1 MKFWEKIKDFLYDSI
16 DYIIMLI
23 VIIAVVC
30 IISWRLDILF
40 VNNGANSTL
49 TKNIENNNDDTKVVE
64 NIDGDKDNK
73 GNNELADDKTNTDSQ
88 ENTDENSNEETQTDE
103 NTDSEEKP
111 ADDKK
116 AAEEKP
122 ADDKKDAEEKPAD
135 DKKDTEEKP
144 AESGGTIEV
153 NIPAKSLPGEIGKIL
168 EQQGVVSNAK
178 DFVNK
183 CVELKLDTK
192 LKSGKFTIQK
202 GASLDQIVK
211 IIAKVK

>member
-1 MKFWEKIKDFLYDSI
+1 MNFWEKFKDFLYNSI

-49 TKNIENNNDDTKVVE
+49 TKNIENNNDDKKVVE
-64 NIDGDKDNK
+64 NIDGDQNTD
-73 GNNELADDKTNTDSQ
+73 GNNEDTGDKLPETAGNT
-88 ENTDENSNEETQTDE
+88 ETGDEEAPVDTAGDANANEETPTE
-103 NTDSEEKP
+103 NAGDANEEKP
-111 ADDKK
+111 
-116 AAEEKP
+116 AEEKP
-122 ADDKKDAEEKPAD
+122 A
-135 DKKDTEEKP
+135 EEKP
-144 AESGGTIEV
+144 AETGGTIEV

-168 EQQGVVSNAK
+168 EQQGVVSSAT

-192 LKSGKFTIQK
+192 LKSGKFTFNK
-202 GASLDQIVK
+202 GASLDDVVK
-211 IIAKVK
+211 IIAQIKK

>member
-1 MKFWEKIKDFLYDSI
+1 MNFWEKFKDFLYNSI

-49 TKNIENNNDDTKVVE
+49 TKNIENNNEDNKVVE
-64 NIDGDKDNK
+64 NIDGDQDNEATNEDNGEKVKEGADSEAPAETAGDAKDN
-73 GNNELADDKTNTDSQ
+73 
-88 ENTDENSNEETQTDE
+88 
-103 NTDSEEKP
+103 EEKP
-111 ADDKK
+111 
-116 AAEEKP
+116 AEEKP
-122 ADDKKDAEEKPAD
+122 AEKAEEKPAQ
-135 DKKDTEEKP
+135 TG
-144 AESGGTIEV
+144 SVEV

-168 EQQGVVSNAK
+168 EQQGVVSSAT

-192 LKSGKFTIQK
+192 LKSGKFTINK
-202 GASLDQIVK
+202 GASLDDVVK
-211 IIAKVK
+211 IIAQIKK

>member
-1 MKFWEKIKDFLYDSI
+1 MNFWEKFKDFLYNSI

-49 TKNIENNNDDTKVVE
+49 TKNIENNNDDKKVVE
-64 NIDGDKDNK
+64 NIDGNQNTEANSEDNGEK
-73 GNNELADDKTNTDSQ
+73 LPETAGNADGS
-88 ENTDENSNEETQTDE
+88 DEEAPVETAGD
-103 NTDSEEKP
+103 EKP
-111 ADDKK
+111 ADEEAPTETAGDTNEEKP
-116 AAEEKP
+116 AEEKP
-122 ADDKKDAEEKPAD
+122 A
-135 DKKDTEEKP
+135 EEKP
-144 AESGGTIEV
+144 AETGGTIEV

-168 EQQGVVSNAK
+168 EQQGVVSSAT

-192 LKSGKFTIQK
+192 LKSGKFTFNK
-202 GASLDQIVK
+202 GASLDDVVK
-211 IIAKVK
+211 IIAQVKK

>member
-1 MKFWEKIKDFLYDSI
+1 MNFWEKFKDFLYNSI

-49 TKNIENNNDDTKVVE
+49 TKNIENNNDDKKVVE
-64 NIDGDKDNK
+64 NIDSDQ
-73 GNNELADDKTNTDSQ
+73 NT
-88 ENTDENSNEETQTDE
+88 EASNEDNGEKLPETAGNAETSDE
-103 NTDSEEKP
+103 EAPVETAGDANASEEAP
-111 ADDKK
+111 TETAG
-116 AAEEKP
+116 
-122 ADDKKDAEEKPAD
+122 
-135 DKKDTEEKP
+135 DTNEEKP
-144 AESGGTIEV
+144 AEEKPQEEKPAETGGTIEV

-168 EQQGVVSNAK
+168 EQQGVVSSAT

-192 LKSGKFTIQK
+192 LKSGKFTFNK
-202 GASLDQIVK
+202 GASIDDVVK
-211 IIAKVK
+211 IIAQIKK

>member
-1 MKFWEKIKDFLYDSI
+1 MNFWEKFKDFLYNSI

-49 TKNIENNNDDTKVVE
+49 TKNIENNNEDNKVVE
-64 NIDGDKDNK
+64 NIDGDQDNEATNEDNGEKVKEGADSEAPAETAGEKKPADEEAPVETAGDAKDN
-73 GNNELADDKTNTDSQ
+73 
-88 ENTDENSNEETQTDE
+88 
-103 NTDSEEKP
+103 EEKP
-111 ADDKK
+111 
-116 AAEEKP
+116 AEEKP
-122 ADDKKDAEEKPAD
+122 AEKAEEKPAQ
-135 DKKDTEEKP
+135 T
-144 AESGGTIEV
+144 GTVEV

-168 EQQGVVSNAK
+168 EQQGIVSSAS

-192 LKSGKFTIQK
+192 LKSGKFTINK
-202 GASLDQIVK
+202 GASLDDVVK
-211 IIAKVK
+211 IIAQIKK

>member
-1 MKFWEKIKDFLYDSI
+1 MNFWEKFKDFLYNSI

-49 TKNIENNNDDTKVVE
+49 TKNIENNNDDKKVVE
-64 NIDGDKDNK
+64 NIDGDQ
-73 GNNELADDKTNTDSQ
+73 NNEANNEDTGDKLPETAGNSETS
-88 ENTDENSNEETQTDE
+88 DEEAPVETAGDANANEEAPTETAGDANE
-103 NTDSEEKP
+103 EKPSEEKP
-111 ADDKK
+111 A
-116 AAEEKP
+116 
-122 ADDKKDAEEKPAD
+122 
-135 DKKDTEEKP
+135 EEKP
-144 AESGGTIEV
+144 AETGGTIEV

-168 EQQGVVSNAK
+168 EQQGVVSSAT

-192 LKSGKFTIQK
+192 LKSGKFTFNK
-202 GASLDQIVK
+202 GASLEDIVK
-211 IIAKVK
+211 IIAQVK

>member
-1 MKFWEKIKDFLYDSI
+1 MNFWEKFKDFLYNSI

-49 TKNIENNNDDTKVVE
+49 TKNIENNNDDKKVVE
-64 NIDGDKDNK
+64 NIDGDQNTD
-73 GNNELADDKTNTDSQ
+73 GNNEDNGEKLPETAGNADGS
-88 ENTDENSNEETQTDE
+88 DEEAPVETAGDA
-103 NTDSEEKP
+103 KP
-111 ADDKK
+111 ADEEAPTETAGDANEKK
-116 AAEEKP
+116 PAEEKP
-122 ADDKKDAEEKPAD
+122 A
-135 DKKDTEEKP
+135 EEKP
-144 AESGGTIEV
+144 AETGGTIEV

-168 EQQGVVSNAK
+168 EQQGVVSSAT

-192 LKSGKFTIQK
+192 LKSGKFTFNK
-202 GASLDQIVK
+202 GASLDDVVK
-211 IIAKVK
+211 IIAQVKK

>member
-1 MKFWEKIKDFLYDSI
+1 MNFWEKFKDFLYNSI

-49 TKNIENNNDDTKVVE
+49 TKNIENNNDDKKVVE
-64 NIDGDKDNK
+64 NIDGNQNTEANSEDNGEK
-73 GNNELADDKTNTDSQ
+73 LPETAGNADAS
-88 ENTDENSNEETQTDE
+88 DEEAPVETAGD
-103 NTDSEEKP
+103 EKP
-111 ADDKK
+111 AD
-116 AAEEKP
+116 EEAP
-122 ADDKKDAEEKPAD
+122 TETAG
-135 DKKDTEEKP
+135 DTNEEKP
-144 AESGGTIEV
+144 AEEKPQEEKPAETGGTIEV

-168 EQQGVVSNAK
+168 EQQGVVSSAT

-192 LKSGKFTIQK
+192 LKSGKFTFNK
-202 GASLDQIVK
+202 GASLDDVVK
-211 IIAKVK
+211 IIAQVKK

>member
-1 MKFWEKIKDFLYDSI
+1 MNFWEKFKDFLYNSI

-49 TKNIENNNDDTKVVE
+49 TKNIENNNDDKKVVE
-64 NIDGDKDNK
+64 NIDGDQNTEASNEDNGEK
-73 GNNELADDKTNTDSQ
+73 LPETAGDA
-88 ENTDENSNEETQTDE
+88 NTDEEAPVESAGDANADEETPTE
-103 NTDSEEKP
+103 T
-111 ADDKK
+111 AG
-116 AAEEKP
+116 
-122 ADDKKDAEEKPAD
+122 DAN
-135 DKKDTEEKP
+135 EEKP
-144 AESGGTIEV
+144 AEENTSEEKPQEEKPAETGGTIEV

-168 EQQGVVSNAK
+168 EQQGVVSSAT

-192 LKSGKFTIQK
+192 LKSGKFTFNK
-202 GASLDQIVK
+202 GASLDDVVK
-211 IIAKVK
+211 IIAQVKK

>member
-1 MKFWEKIKDFLYDSI
+1 MNFWEKFKDFLYNSI

-49 TKNIENNNDDTKVVE
+49 TKNIENNNDDKKVVE
-64 NIDGDKDNK
+64 NIDGNQNTEANSEDNGEK
-73 GNNELADDKTNTDSQ
+73 LPETAGNADGS
-88 ENTDENSNEETQTDE
+88 DEEAPVETAGD
-103 NTDSEEKP
+103 EKP
-111 ADDKK
+111 AD
-116 AAEEKP
+116 EEAP
-122 ADDKKDAEEKPAD
+122 TETAG
-135 DKKDTEEKP
+135 DTNEEKP
-144 AESGGTIEV
+144 AEEKPQEEKPAETGGTIEV

-168 EQQGVVSNAK
+168 EQQGVVSSAT

-192 LKSGKFTIQK
+192 LKSGKFTFNK
-202 GASLDQIVK
+202 GASLDDVVK
-211 IIAKVK
+211 IIAQVK

>member
-1 MKFWEKIKDFLYDSI
+1 MNFWEKFKDFLYNSI

-49 TKNIENNNDDTKVVE
+49 TKNIENNNEDNKVVE
-64 NIDGDKDNK
+64 NIDGDQDNEAT
-73 GNNELADDKTNTDSQ
+73 NEDNGEKVKEGA
-88 ENTDENSNEETQTDE
+88 
-103 NTDSEEKP
+103 DSEAPAETAGDEKP
-111 ADDKK
+111 TDVEAPVET
-116 AAEEKP
+116 AG
-122 ADDKKDAEEKPAD
+122 DA
-135 DKKDTEEKP
+135 KDTEEKP
-144 AESGGTIEV
+144 AQTGTVEV

-168 EQQGVVSNAK
+168 EQQGVVSSAT

-192 LKSGKFTIQK
+192 LKSGKFTINK
-202 GASLDQIVK
+202 GASLDDIVK
-211 IIAKVK
+211 IIAQIKK

>member
-1 MKFWEKIKDFLYDSI
+1 MNFWEKFKDFLYNSI

-49 TKNIENNNDDTKVVE
+49 TKNIENNNDDKKVVE
-64 NIDGDKDNK
+64 NIDGNQNTEANSEDNGEK
-73 GNNELADDKTNTDSQ
+73 LPETAGNADGS
-88 ENTDENSNEETQTDE
+88 DEEAPVETAGD
-103 NTDSEEKP
+103 EKP
-111 ADDKK
+111 ADEEAPTETAGDTNEEKP
-116 AAEEKP
+116 AEEKP
-122 ADDKKDAEEKPAD
+122 AE
-135 DKKDTEEKP
+135 T
-144 AESGGTIEV
+144 GGTIEV

-168 EQQGVVSNAK
+168 EQQGVVSSAT

-192 LKSGKFTIQK
+192 LKSGKFTFNK
-202 GASLDQIVK
+202 GASLDDVVK
-211 IIAKVK
+211 IIAQVKK

>member
-1 MKFWEKIKDFLYDSI
+1 MNFWEKFKDFLYNSI

-49 TKNIENNNDDTKVVE
+49 TKNIENNNDDKKVVE
-64 NIDGDKDNK
+64 NIDGDQNTESNSEDNGEK
-73 GNNELADDKTNTDSQ
+73 LPETAGNADGS
-88 ENTDENSNEETQTDE
+88 DEEAPVETAGD
-103 NTDSEEKP
+103 EKP
-111 ADDKK
+111 AD
-116 AAEEKP
+116 EEAP
-122 ADDKKDAEEKPAD
+122 TETAG
-135 DKKDTEEKP
+135 DTNEEKP
-144 AESGGTIEV
+144 AEEKPQEEKPAETGGTIEV

-168 EQQGVVSNAK
+168 EQQGVVSSAT

-192 LKSGKFTIQK
+192 LKSGKFTFNK
-202 GASLDQIVK
+202 GASLDDVVK
-211 IIAKVK
+211 IIAQVKK

>member
-1 MKFWEKIKDFLYDSI
+1 MNFWEKFKDFLYNSI

-49 TKNIENNNDDTKVVE
+49 TKNIENNNDDKKVVE
-64 NIDGDKDNK
+64 NIDGDQNNE
-73 GNNELADDKTNTDSQ
+73 GNNEDTGDKLPETPGNSETS
-88 ENTDENSNEETQTDE
+88 DEEAPIET
-103 NTDSEEKP
+103 
-111 ADDKK
+111 AG
-116 AAEEKP
+116 
-122 ADDKKDAEEKPAD
+122 DAN
-135 DKKDTEEKP
+135 EEKP
-144 AESGGTIEV
+144 AEEKPQEEKPAETGGTIEV

-168 EQQGVVSNAK
+168 EQQGVVSSAT

-192 LKSGKFTIQK
+192 LKSGKFTFNK
-202 GASLDQIVK
+202 GASLDDVVK
-211 IIAKVK
+211 IIAQVKK

>member
-1 MKFWEKIKDFLYDSI
+1 MNFWEKFKDFLYNSI

-49 TKNIENNNDDTKVVE
+49 TKNIENNNDDKKVVE
-64 NIDGDKDNK
+64 NIDGDQNTD
-73 GNNELADDKTNTDSQ
+73 GNNEDNGEKLP
-88 ENTDENSNEETQTDE
+88 ET
-103 NTDSEEKP
+103 
-111 ADDKK
+111 AG
-116 AAEEKP
+116 
-122 ADDKKDAEEKPAD
+122 DAN
-135 DKKDTEEKP
+135 EEKP
-144 AESGGTIEV
+144 AEEKPQEEKPAETGGTIEV

-168 EQQGVVSNAK
+168 EQQGVVSSAT

-192 LKSGKFTIQK
+192 LKSGKFTFNK
-202 GASLDQIVK
+202 GASLDDVVK
-211 IIAKVK
+211 IIAQVKK

>member
-1 MKFWEKIKDFLYDSI
+1 MNFWEKFKDFLYNSI

-49 TKNIENNNDDTKVVE
+49 TKNIENNNDDKKVVE
-64 NIDGDKDNK
+64 NIDGDQ
-73 GNNELADDKTNTDSQ
+73 NNEGTNEDTGDKLPETAGNADGS
-88 ENTDENSNEETQTDE
+88 DEEAPVETAGDA
-103 NTDSEEKP
+103 KP
-111 ADDKK
+111 ADEEAPTETAGDANEKK
-116 AAEEKP
+116 PAEEKP
-122 ADDKKDAEEKPAD
+122 A
-135 DKKDTEEKP
+135 EEKP
-144 AESGGTIEV
+144 AETGGTIEV

-168 EQQGVVSNAK
+168 EQQGVVSSAT

-192 LKSGKFTIQK
+192 LKSGKFTFNK
-202 GASLDQIVK
+202 GASLDDVVK
-211 IIAKVK
+211 IIAQVKK

>member
-1 MKFWEKIKDFLYDSI
+1 MNFWEKFKDFLYNSI

-49 TKNIENNNDDTKVVE
+49 TKNIENNNEDNKVVE
-64 NIDGDKDNK
+64 NIDGDQDNE
-73 GNNELADDKTNTDSQ
+73 GNNEDSGEKVQ
-88 ENTDENSNEETQTDE
+88 EGEANAETKDGKENLETAGNAKDNDEEAPVET
-103 NTDSEEKP
+103 
-111 ADDKK
+111 AG
-116 AAEEKP
+116 
-122 ADDKKDAEEKPAD
+122 DA
-135 DKKDTEEKP
+135 KDTEEKP
-144 AESGGTIEV
+144 AEEKPAEKAEEKPAQTGSVEV

-168 EQQGVVSNAK
+168 EQQGVVSSAT

-192 LKSGKFTIQK
+192 LKSGKFTINK
-202 GASLDQIVK
+202 GASLDDIVK
-211 IIAKVK
+211 IIAQVKK

>member
-1 MKFWEKIKDFLYDSI
+1 MNFWEKFKDFLYNSI

-49 TKNIENNNDDTKVVE
+49 TKNIENNNDDKKVVE
-64 NIDGDKDNK
+64 NIDGDQNTE
-73 GNNELADDKTNTDSQ
+73 GNNEDNGEKLPETAGDA
-88 ENTDENSNEETQTDE
+88 NTDEEAPVESAGDANTDE
-103 NTDSEEKP
+103 EAPTET
-111 ADDKK
+111 AG
-116 AAEEKP
+116 
-122 ADDKKDAEEKPAD
+122 DAN
-135 DKKDTEEKP
+135 EEKP
-144 AESGGTIEV
+144 AEENTSEEKPQEEKPAETGGTIEV

-168 EQQGVVSNAK
+168 EQQGVVSSAT

-192 LKSGKFTIQK
+192 LKSGKFTFNK
-202 GASLDQIVK
+202 GASLEDIVK
-211 IIAKVK
+211 IIAQVK

>member
-1 MKFWEKIKDFLYDSI
+1 MNFWEKFKDFLYNSI

-49 TKNIENNNDDTKVVE
+49 TKNIENNNDDKKVVE
-64 NIDGDKDNK
+64 NIDGDQNNE
-73 GNNELADDKTNTDSQ
+73 GNNEDTGDKLPETPGNSETS
-88 ENTDENSNEETQTDE
+88 DEEAPIETAGDANASEETPTE
-103 NTDSEEKP
+103 T
-111 ADDKK
+111 AG
-116 AAEEKP
+116 
-122 ADDKKDAEEKPAD
+122 DAN
-135 DKKDTEEKP
+135 EEKP
-144 AESGGTIEV
+144 AEEKPQEEKPAETGGTIEV

-168 EQQGVVSNAK
+168 EQQGVVSSAT

-192 LKSGKFTIQK
+192 LKSGKFTFNK
-202 GASLDQIVK
+202 GASLDDVVK
-211 IIAKVK
+211 IIAQVKKS

>member
-1 MKFWEKIKDFLYDSI
+1 MNFWEKFKDFLYNSI

-49 TKNIENNNDDTKVVE
+49 TKNIENNNDDKKVVE
-64 NIDGDKDNK
+64 NIDGDQ
-73 GNNELADDKTNTDSQ
+73 NNEA
-88 ENTDENSNEETQTDE
+88 SNEDNGEKLPETAGNADGSDE
-103 NTDSEEKP
+103 EAPVETAGDAKP
-111 ADDKK
+111 AD
-116 AAEEKP
+116 EEAP
-122 ADDKKDAEEKPAD
+122 TETAGDAN
-135 DKKDTEEKP
+135 EEKP
-144 AESGGTIEV
+144 AEEKPQEEKPAETGGTIEV

-168 EQQGVVSNAK
+168 EQQGVVSSAT

-192 LKSGKFTIQK
+192 LKSGKFTFNK
-202 GASLDQIVK
+202 GASLDDVVK
-211 IIAKVK
+211 IIAQIKK

>member
-1 MKFWEKIKDFLYDSI
+1 MNFWEKFKDFLYNSI

-49 TKNIENNNDDTKVVE
+49 TKNIENNNDDKKVVE
-64 NIDGDKDNK
+64 NIDGDQNTD
-73 GNNELADDKTNTDSQ
+73 GNNEDTGDKLPETAENSETGD
-88 ENTDENSNEETQTDE
+88 EEAPVETAGDANTDEEAPTETAGDA
-103 NTDSEEKP
+103 NEEKP
-111 ADDKK
+111 
-116 AAEEKP
+116 AEEKP
-122 ADDKKDAEEKPAD
+122 A
-135 DKKDTEEKP
+135 EEKP
-144 AESGGTIEV
+144 AETGGTIEV

-168 EQQGVVSNAK
+168 EQQGVVSNAT

-192 LKSGKFTIQK
+192 LKSGKFTFNK
-202 GASLDQIVK
+202 GASLDDVVK
-211 IIAKVK
+211 IIAQIKK

>member
-1 MKFWEKIKDFLYDSI
+1 MNFWEKFKDFLYNSI

-49 TKNIENNNDDTKVVE
+49 TKNIENNNDDKKVVE
-64 NIDGDKDNK
+64 NIDGNQNTEANSEDNGEK
-73 GNNELADDKTNTDSQ
+73 LPETAGNAETS
-88 ENTDENSNEETQTDE
+88 DEEAPVETAGDANANEETPTE
-103 NTDSEEKP
+103 T
-111 ADDKK
+111 AG
-116 AAEEKP
+116 
-122 ADDKKDAEEKPAD
+122 DAN
-135 DKKDTEEKP
+135 EEKP
-144 AESGGTIEV
+144 AEEKPQEEKPAETGGTIEV

-168 EQQGVVSNAK
+168 EQQGVVSSAT

-192 LKSGKFTIQK
+192 LKSGKFTFNK
-202 GASLDQIVK
+202 GASLDDVVK
-211 IIAKVK
+211 IIAQVKK

>member
-1 MKFWEKIKDFLYDSI
+1 MNFWEKFKDFLYNSI

-49 TKNIENNNDDTKVVE
+49 TKNIENNNDDKKVVE
-64 NIDGDKDNK
+64 NIDGDQ
-73 GNNELADDKTNTDSQ
+73 NT
-88 ENTDENSNEETQTDE
+88 EASNEDTGDKLPETTGNTETGDE
-103 NTDSEEKP
+103 EAPVETAGDANASEEVPTETAGDANEEKP
-111 ADDKK
+111 
-116 AAEEKP
+116 AEEKP
-122 ADDKKDAEEKPAD
+122 A
-135 DKKDTEEKP
+135 EEKP
-144 AESGGTIEV
+144 AETGGTIEV

-168 EQQGVVSNAK
+168 EQQGVVSSAT

-192 LKSGKFTIQK
+192 LKSGKFTFNK
-202 GASLDQIVK
+202 GASLDDIVK
-211 IIAKVK
+211 MIAHVKK

>member
-1 MKFWEKIKDFLYDSI
+1 MNFWEKLKDFLYNSI

-49 TKNIENNNDDTKVVE
+49 TKNIENNNDDKKVVE
-64 NIDGDKDNK
+64 NIDGDQNNE
-73 GNNELADDKTNTDSQ
+73 GNNEDTGDKLPETPGNSETS
-88 ENTDENSNEETQTDE
+88 DEEAPIETAGDANASEETPTE
-103 NTDSEEKP
+103 T
-111 ADDKK
+111 AG
-116 AAEEKP
+116 
-122 ADDKKDAEEKPAD
+122 DAN
-135 DKKDTEEKP
+135 EEKP
-144 AESGGTIEV
+144 AEEKPQEEKPAETGGTIEV

-168 EQQGVVSNAK
+168 EQQGVVSSAT

-192 LKSGKFTIQK
+192 LKSGKFTFNK
-202 GASLDQIVK
+202 GASLDDVVK
-211 IIAKVK
+211 IIAQVKK

>member
-1 MKFWEKIKDFLYDSI
+1 MNFWEKFKDFLYNSI

-49 TKNIENNNDDTKVVE
+49 TKNIENNNDDKKVVE
-64 NIDGDKDNK
+64 NIDGDQNNE
-73 GNNELADDKTNTDSQ
+73 GNNEDTGDKLPETAGNSETS
-88 ENTDENSNEETQTDE
+88 DEEAPVETAGDA
-103 NTDSEEKP
+103 NEEKP
-111 ADDKK
+111 TETAGDANEEKP
-116 AAEEKP
+116 AEEKP
-122 ADDKKDAEEKPAD
+122 A
-135 DKKDTEEKP
+135 EEKP
-144 AESGGTIEV
+144 AETGGTIEV

-168 EQQGVVSNAK
+168 EQQGVVSSAT

-192 LKSGKFTIQK
+192 LKSGKFTFNK
-202 GASLDQIVK
+202 GASLDDIVK
-211 IIAKVK
+211 IIAQVKK

>member
-1 MKFWEKIKDFLYDSI
+1 MNFWEKFKDFLYNSI

-49 TKNIENNNDDTKVVE
+49 TKNIENNNDDKKVVE
-64 NIDGDKDNK
+64 NIDGDQNTEANSEDNGEK
-73 GNNELADDKTNTDSQ
+73 LPETAGNADGS
-88 ENTDENSNEETQTDE
+88 DEEAPVETAGD
-103 NTDSEEKP
+103 EKP
-111 ADDKK
+111 AD
-116 AAEEKP
+116 EEAP
-122 ADDKKDAEEKPAD
+122 TETAG
-135 DKKDTEEKP
+135 DTNEEKP
-144 AESGGTIEV
+144 AEEKPQEEKPAETGGTIEV

-168 EQQGVVSNAK
+168 EQQGVVSSAT

-192 LKSGKFTIQK
+192 LKSGKFTFNK
-202 GASLDQIVK
+202 GASLNDVVK
-211 IIAKVK
+211 IIAQVKK

>member
-1 MKFWEKIKDFLYDSI
+1 MNFWEKFKDFLYNSI

-49 TKNIENNNDDTKVVE
+49 TKNIENNNDDKKVVE
-64 NIDGDKDNK
+64 NIDGNQNTEANSEDNGEK
-73 GNNELADDKTNTDSQ
+73 LPETAGNADGS
-88 ENTDENSNEETQTDE
+88 DEEAPVETAGD
-103 NTDSEEKP
+103 EKP
-111 ADDKK
+111 AD
-116 AAEEKP
+116 EEAP
-122 ADDKKDAEEKPAD
+122 TETAG
-135 DKKDTEEKP
+135 DTNEEKP
-144 AESGGTIEV
+144 AEEKPQEEKPAETGGTIEV

-168 EQQGVVSNAK
+168 EQQGVVSSAT

-192 LKSGKFTIQK
+192 LKSGKFTFNK
-202 GASLDQIVK
+202 GASLDDVVK
-211 IIAKVK
+211 IIAQVKK

>member
-1 MKFWEKIKDFLYDSI
+1 MNFWEKFKDFLYNSI

-49 TKNIENNNDDTKVVE
+49 TKNIENNNEDNKVVE
-64 NIDGDKDNK
+64 NIDGDQGNEATNEDNGEKVQEGKANAETKD
-73 GNNELADDKTNTDSQ
+73 GE
-88 ENTDENSNEETQTDE
+88 ENLETAGDAKDTDE
-103 NTDSEEKP
+103 KP
-111 ADDKK
+111 
-116 AAEEKP
+116 AEEKP
-122 ADDKKDAEEKPAD
+122 AEKAEEKPAQ
-135 DKKDTEEKP
+135 TG
-144 AESGGTIEV
+144 SVEV

-168 EQQGVVSNAK
+168 EQQGVVSSAT

-192 LKSGKFTIQK
+192 LKSGKFTINK
-202 GASLDQIVK
+202 GASLDDVVK
-211 IIAKVK
+211 IIAQIKK

>member
-1 MKFWEKIKDFLYDSI
+1 MNFWEKFKDFLYNSI

-49 TKNIENNNDDTKVVE
+49 TKNIENNNDDKKVVE
-64 NIDGDKDNK
+64 NIDGDQ
-73 GNNELADDKTNTDSQ
+73 NT
-88 ENTDENSNEETQTDE
+88 EASNEDTGEKLPETAGNSETSDE
-103 NTDSEEKP
+103 EAPVETAGDANASEEAP
-111 ADDKK
+111 TETAG
-116 AAEEKP
+116 
-122 ADDKKDAEEKPAD
+122 
-135 DKKDTEEKP
+135 DTNEEKP
-144 AESGGTIEV
+144 AEEKPQEEKPAETGGTIEV

-168 EQQGVVSNAK
+168 EQQGVVSSAT

-192 LKSGKFTIQK
+192 LKSGKFTFNK
-202 GASLDQIVK
+202 GASLDDVVK
-211 IIAKVK
+211 IIAQVKK

>member
-1 MKFWEKIKDFLYDSI
+1 MNFWEKFKDFLYNSI

-49 TKNIENNNDDTKVVE
+49 TKNIENNNDDKKVVE
-64 NIDGDKDNK
+64 NIDGNQNTEANSEDNGEK
-73 GNNELADDKTNTDSQ
+73 LPETAGNADGS
-88 ENTDENSNEETQTDE
+88 DEEAPVETAGD
-103 NTDSEEKP
+103 EKP
-111 ADDKK
+111 ADEEAPTENAGDANEEKP
-116 AAEEKP
+116 AEEKP
-122 ADDKKDAEEKPAD
+122 A
-135 DKKDTEEKP
+135 EEKP
-144 AESGGTIEV
+144 AETGGTIEV

-168 EQQGVVSNAK
+168 EQQGVVSSAT

-192 LKSGKFTIQK
+192 LKSGKFTFNK
-202 GASLDQIVK
+202 GASLDDVVK
-211 IIAKVK
+211 IIAQVKK

>member
-1 MKFWEKIKDFLYDSI
+1 MNFWEKFKDFLYNSI

-49 TKNIENNNDDTKVVE
+49 TKNIENNNDDKKVVE
-64 NIDGDKDNK
+64 NIDGDQNTD
-73 GNNELADDKTNTDSQ
+73 GNNEDTGDKLPETAGNSETS
-88 ENTDENSNEETQTDE
+88 DEEAPVETAGDA
-103 NTDSEEKP
+103 NASEEAP
-111 ADDKK
+111 TETAG
-116 AAEEKP
+116 
-122 ADDKKDAEEKPAD
+122 
-135 DKKDTEEKP
+135 DTNEEKP
-144 AESGGTIEV
+144 AEEKPVEEKPAETGGTIEV

-168 EQQGVVSNAK
+168 EQQGVVSSAT

-192 LKSGKFTIQK
+192 LKSGKFTFNK
-202 GASLDQIVK
+202 GASLDDIVK
-211 IIAKVK
+211 IIAQVK

>member
-1 MKFWEKIKDFLYDSI
+1 MNFWEKFKDFLYNSI

-49 TKNIENNNDDTKVVE
+49 TKNIENNNDDKKVVE
-64 NIDGDKDNK
+64 NIDGDQ
-73 GNNELADDKTNTDSQ
+73 NNEANSEDNGDKLPETAG
-88 ENTDENSNEETQTDE
+88 NTDESDEEAPVETAGD
-103 NTDSEEKP
+103 EKP
-111 ADDKK
+111 ADEEPTETAGDANEEKP
-116 AAEEKP
+116 AEEKP
-122 ADDKKDAEEKPAD
+122 A
-135 DKKDTEEKP
+135 EEKP
-144 AESGGTIEV
+144 AETGGTIEV

-168 EQQGVVSNAK
+168 EQQGVVSSAT

-192 LKSGKFTIQK
+192 LKSGKFTFNK
-202 GASLDQIVK
+202 GASLDDVVK
-211 IIAKVK
+211 IIAQVKK

>member
-1 MKFWEKIKDFLYDSI
+1 MNFWEKFKDFLYNSI

-49 TKNIENNNDDTKVVE
+49 TKNIENNNDDKKVVE
-64 NIDGDKDNK
+64 NIDGDQNNE
-73 GNNELADDKTNTDSQ
+73 GNNEDTGEKLPETPGNAEGS
-88 ENTDENSNEETQTDE
+88 DEEAPVDTAGDANA
-103 NTDSEEKP
+103 SEEEP
-111 ADDKK
+111 TETAG
-116 AAEEKP
+116 
-122 ADDKKDAEEKPAD
+122 DAN
-135 DKKDTEEKP
+135 EEKP
-144 AESGGTIEV
+144 AEEKPQEEKPAETGGTIEV

-168 EQQGVVSNAK
+168 EQQGVVSSAT

-192 LKSGKFTIQK
+192 LKSGKFTFNK
-202 GASLDQIVK
+202 GASLDDVVK
-211 IIAKVK
+211 IIAQVKK

>member
-1 MKFWEKIKDFLYDSI
+1 MNFWEKFKDFLYNSI

-49 TKNIENNNDDTKVVE
+49 TKNIENNNDDKKVVE
-64 NIDGDKDNK
+64 NIDGDQ
-73 GNNELADDKTNTDSQ
+73 NT
-88 ENTDENSNEETQTDE
+88 EASNEDTGEKLPETPGNTETSDE
-103 NTDSEEKP
+103 EAPVETAGDANEEKP
-111 ADDKK
+111 TETAGDANEEKP
-116 AAEEKP
+116 AEEKP
-122 ADDKKDAEEKPAD
+122 A
-135 DKKDTEEKP
+135 EEKP
-144 AESGGTIEV
+144 AETGGTIEV

-168 EQQGVVSNAK
+168 EQQGVVSSAT

-192 LKSGKFTIQK
+192 LKSGKFTFNK
-202 GASLDQIVK
+202 GASLDDIVK
-211 IIAKVK
+211 IIAQVKK

>member
-1 MKFWEKIKDFLYDSI
+1 MNFWEKFKDFLYNSI

-49 TKNIENNNDDTKVVE
+49 TKNIENNNDDKKVVE
-64 NIDGDKDNK
+64 NIDGDQNNE
-73 GNNELADDKTNTDSQ
+73 GNNEDTGDKLPETPGNSETSGDANAD
-88 ENTDENSNEETQTDE
+88 EETPTE
-103 NTDSEEKP
+103 T
-111 ADDKK
+111 AG
-116 AAEEKP
+116 
-122 ADDKKDAEEKPAD
+122 DAN
-135 DKKDTEEKP
+135 EEKP
-144 AESGGTIEV
+144 AEENTSEEKPQEEKPAETGGTIEV

-168 EQQGVVSNAK
+168 EQQGVVSSAT

-192 LKSGKFTIQK
+192 LKSGKFTFNK
-202 GASLDQIVK
+202 GASLEDIVK
-211 IIAKVK
+211 IIAQVK

>member
-1 MKFWEKIKDFLYDSI
+1 MNFWEKFKDFLYNSI

-49 TKNIENNNDDTKVVE
+49 TKNIENNNDDKKVVE
-64 NIDGDKDNK
+64 NIDGDQ
-73 GNNELADDKTNTDSQ
+73 NNEGTNEDTGDKLPETAGNADGS
-88 ENTDENSNEETQTDE
+88 DEEAPVETAGD
-103 NTDSEEKP
+103 EKP
-111 ADDKK
+111 AD
-116 AAEEKP
+116 EEAP
-122 ADDKKDAEEKPAD
+122 TETAG
-135 DKKDTEEKP
+135 DTNEEKP
-144 AESGGTIEV
+144 AEEKPQEEKPAETGGTIEV

-168 EQQGVVSNAK
+168 EQQGVVSSAT

-192 LKSGKFTIQK
+192 LKSGKFTFNK
-202 GASLDQIVK
+202 GASLDDVVK
-211 IIAKVK
+211 IIAQIKK

>member
-1 MKFWEKIKDFLYDSI
+1 MNFWEKFKDFLYNSI

-49 TKNIENNNDDTKVVE
+49 TKNIENNNDDKKVVE
-64 NIDGDKDNK
+64 NIDGNQ
-73 GNNELADDKTNTDSQ
+73 NT
-88 ENTDENSNEETQTDE
+88 EASNEDNGEKLPETAGNSETSDE
-103 NTDSEEKP
+103 EAPVETAGDANASEEAP
-111 ADDKK
+111 TETAG
-116 AAEEKP
+116 
-122 ADDKKDAEEKPAD
+122 
-135 DKKDTEEKP
+135 DTNEEKP
-144 AESGGTIEV
+144 AEEKPQEEKPAETGGTIEV

-168 EQQGVVSNAK
+168 EQQGVVSSAT

-192 LKSGKFTIQK
+192 LKSGKFTFNK
-202 GASLDQIVK
+202 GASLDDVVK
-211 IIAKVK
+211 IIAQIKK